1 MAELYPEIEPYAH
14 GWLDVDHGN
23 RIYWEVCGN
32 PQGKPALVVHGG
44 PGSGCSLRLRRLFDP
59 HVYRVI
65 LFDQRNCGRSTPH
78 ASQPGIDLT
87 HNTTHH
93 SIYDMDALRQ
103 HLNIEQWLVWGG
115 SWGSTLSLAYAEQF
129 PHQVSEM
136 ILFGITTGRHSEMDW
151 LFRGGAAVLFPQE
164 WERLVEFLSP
174 SEREGDI
181 VAAYYRR
188 LMDPH
193 PQVCQQAADSWCL
206 WESAT
211 PDWPP
216 APGLS
221 GRFAEPEYALAFA
234 RLVTDYISHDCWL
247 EDGALLRDIGM
258 LADIPAILVNGRFDF
273 QAPIANAWALHRA
286 WPSAELV
293 IVDEAGHGSGMF
305 PALVDATD
313 RFARQQRTGT
323 SIRA

>member
-151 LFRGGAAVLFPQE
+151 LFRGGAAVFVPQE
-164 WERLVEFLSP
+164 WERVGGFLPP
-174 SEREGDI
+174 SDREGGV
-181 VAAYYRR
+181 VAVHCR
-188 LMDPH
+188 
-193 PQVCQQAADSWCL
+193 
-206 WESAT
+206 
-211 PDWPP
+211 PP
-216 APGLS
+216 
-221 GRFAEPEYALAFA
+221 
-234 RLVTDYISHDCWL
+234 
-247 EDGALLRDIGM
+247 
-258 LADIPAILVNGRFDF
+258 
-273 QAPIANAWALHRA
+273 
-286 WPSAELV
+286 
-293 IVDEAGHGSGMF
+293 
-305 PALVDATD
+305 
-313 RFARQQRTGT
+313 
-323 SIRA
+323 